1 MNDFQVFYTD
11 YKKLSFE
18 FLAFKDSFP
27 LRMEAISFINLIIKK
42 RDSDDK
48 TNRLIYDEVVKNMK
62 KYRLINHE
70 LSVIKNFI
78 KGNKIH
84 SVFLFFGVI
93 FNSGNSDLLEIIVK
107 YSLIFRSKKTL
118 MNICNM
124 L

>member
-1 MNDFQVFYTD
+1 MISVMMTDFQVFYTD

-48 TNRLIYDEVVKNMK
+48 TNRLIYDEVVKNIK

-84 SVFLFFGVI
+84 SVFLIFGVI

-107 YSLIFRSKKTL
+107 YSLIFRSKKT
-118 MNICNM
+118 
-124 L
+124 